1 MVKRVGNLME
11 RIASLENLHE
21 AFLRASR
28 GKSGKK
34 SVVSFREHLDENL
47 LRIRQQL
54 LEGSYELGKYHFF
67 TIHDPKKRT
76 ICAASFPDRVV
87 FHALMRI
94 CHPVFDNYQIFD
106 SYASRVGK
114 GTYKALERAQYFCGR
129 YTWFAKLDVC
139 KYFDSIHHDVLRHQL
154 CRLFKDSRLLLLFD
168 RILESYSVTEK
179 RGLPIGN
186 LTSQYFANHYLSLA
200 DHYAKE
206 QLRVKA
212 MVRYMDDVLIFSDS
226 CEELKRQIGDLMR
239 YVEDGLRLDLHTP
252 IVNRTRF
259 GVPFLGY
266 TVRSSHL
273 RLGLRSRRRFVS
285 KMKGLS
291 YLLNEGN
298 IGEQEFTT
306 RATCLFAFIEK
317 AEVKGFKYQ
326 QFQKNGIY
334 P

>member
-34 SVVSFREHLDENL
+34 SVVVFREHLDDNL
-47 LRIRQQL
+47 LAIQQQL
-54 LEGSYELGKYHFF
+54 LNGRYEVGNYHFF

-106 SYASRVGK
+106 SYASRQGK
-114 GTYKALERAQYFCGR
+114 GTYKAIERAQQFCRR
-129 YTWFAKLDVC
+129 YQWFAKLDVC
-139 KYFDSIHHDVLRHQL
+139 KYFDSIHHDVLRQQL
-154 CRLFKDSRLLLLFD
+154 CRLFKDSQLLFMFD
-168 RILESYSVTEK
+168 RILASYSVSEK

-186 LTSQYFANHYLSLA
+186 LTSQYFANHYLALA

-206 QLRVKA
+206 QLHVGA
-212 MVRYMDDVLIFSDS
+212 MVRYMDDILLFSNS
-226 CEELKRQIGDLMR
+226 LYELKHQINHLSR
-239 YVEDGLRLDLHTP
+239 YVKDSLRLDLHIP
-252 IVNRTRF
+252 IVNRTTF

-266 TVRSSHL
+266 TVRGTHL
-273 RLGLRSRRRFVS
+273 RLCLRSRRRFVS
-285 KMKGLS
+285 KMRGLS
-291 YLLNEGN
+291 RMVNDGSISEL
-298 IGEQEFTT
+298 EFTT

-317 AEVKGFKYQ
+317 AEIEDFKYHQ
-326 QFQKNGIY
+326 SEKDGIY